1 MSHGVTRVPFFGATI
16 FLGAF
21 LLFQVQLVI
30 GKYILPWYGGV
41 PMVWTTCML
50 CFQVLLLAGYAYAHL
65 LVGRLPAP
73 AQRTLHLALVVAS
86 IAYVALFVM
95 RGGVPL
101 LPDAGWRP
109 DGTAAPAWHI
119 VRVLAVAVGVPFFVV
134 ATTSPLIQAW
144 FGAAYPNRSPYRL
157 YALSN
162 LGSLLALLTY
172 PTLFEVWLSLKTQ
185 AWLWAFGFL
194 LFAIGIAVCARV
206 KISESGEPTSS
217 APPLSAAESEQA
229 PPERRPDDGS
239 RLVPQAIRAC
249 RSDCGGTG
257 RGPSSGLRSGDWP
270 LWLALSACGSALLLA
285 TTNYVS
291 QEIAVVPFLWI
302 LPLALYLLSFV
313 LCFDSERWYVRRVW
327 ATFLALG
334 VMLTAFV
341 LERGVSAPILLQIG
355 VAALT
360 LFAACMVCH
369 GELARLKP
377 APARLTAF
385 YLVTTIGGACGG
397 AFVSVAAPL
406 IFPGTWEYP
415 LGLWMATIL
424 ALETFRRDP
433 TSPLY
438 VSTVWP
444 VAVTAVA
451 TIGVVGYVFREWL
464 RFVPEI
470 SDAWLF
476 GTPTAA
482 AVAGLVA
489 SVWLSRRGPV
499 QPTGPRRAAVTITAV
514 TLGVI
519 VVGLALAHVAGASL
533 RDAVEH
539 SRSFY
544 GIVHV
549 EADETGDEWHALKLR
564 HGRILHGVQYQAAE
578 HRREPASYY
587 ARDTGIGLAI
597 DHHPR
602 RAEGLRVGVVGL
614 GVGTLAA
621 YAGPRDTFRFY
632 ELNPDVIRLAG
643 PAGRTFT
650 YLRESRGRMEIALGD
665 ARLSLE
671 AELARGM
678 PQRFDVLV
686 IDAFSSDSVPLH
698 LLTREAA
705 DVYLKHLDPGGVL
718 AIHISNRFLDLQ
730 PVLRGIARDF
740 KLAHVFVSTGEK
752 GLTWRTTWALLS
764 RDPAR
769 LAIAA
774 IADVRDGEFANAPAL
789 VWTDDYSNL
798 LRVLKR

>member
-1 MSHGVTRVPFFGATI
+1 LTHGVTRVPFFGATI

-65 LVGRLPAP
+65 LVRRLPARR
-73 AQRTLHLALVVAS
+73 QRSLHIAVVAASVAVVAVLVV
-86 IAYVALFVM
+86 
-95 RGGVPL
+95 RWGVPL
-101 LPDAGWRP
+101 LADASWKPVG
-109 DGTAAPAWHI
+109 GTNPAWHI
-119 VRVLAVAVGVPFFVV
+119 VRLLSVAVGVPFFVI
-134 ATTSPLIQAW
+134 ATTAPLIQAW

-172 PTLFEVWLSLKTQ
+172 PTLVEVWLPLKAQ
-185 AWLWAFGFL
+185 AWLWTSGFL
-194 LFAIGIAVCARV
+194 LFSAGIAVCAR
-206 KISESGEPTSS
+206 
-217 APPLSAAESEQA
+217 APRAEGASEQA
-229 PPERRPDDGS
+229 PPERRPEAA
-239 RLVPQAIRAC
+239 RVPQAIRAC
-249 RSDCGGTG
+249 RSDCGGT
-257 RGPSSGLRSGDWP
+257 RAASGLRSGDWP

-341 LERGVSAPILLQIG
+341 LERGVWAPILLQIG

-415 LGLWMATIL
+415 LGLWMAAIL

-451 TIGVVGYVFREWL
+451 TIGVVGYVFRESL

-499 QPTGPRRAAVTITAV
+499 EPTGPRRAAVTITAV

-549 EADETGDEWHALKLR
+549 EADETGDEGHALKLR
-564 HGRILHGVQYQAAE
+564 HGRIVHGVQYQAAE
-578 HRREPASYY
+578 HRREPTSYY

-632 ELNPDVIRLAG
+632 ELNEDVIRLAG

-698 LLTREAA
+698 LLTREAV

-740 KLAHVFVSTGEK
+740 KLAHVFVSTEER

-774 IADVRDGEFANAPAL
+774 IEDVRDGEFANAPAL